1 MGTHTFRANDD
12 LSRAIDD
19 RCLAENINKSELIIR
34 AIEQYLVSVIQP
46 VIQPVIQTDI
56 DDRFRALE
64 GEIETIKKQ
73 LGAIVESGNIP
84 HKTPHKTIGDRILAL
99 LADGRN
105 WSNDELLTH
114 FPGVARGTLTT
125 TLTRMGKSETIEKVS
140 PGVHRIKQ
148 EG

>member
-1 MGTHTFRANDD
+1 MGTHTFRSSDD
-12 LSRAIDD
+12 LARAIDD

-34 AIEQYLVSVIQP
+34 AIEQYLAGEIQP
-46 VIQPVIQTDI
+46 VLQPVTQTDI

-73 LGAIVESGNIP
+73 LGAIVESGRE
-84 HKTPHKTIGDRILAL
+84 TIGDRILAL

>member
-1 MGTHTFRANDD
+1 MGTHTFRASDD
-12 LSRAIDD
+12 LARAIDD
-19 RCLAENINKSELIIR
+19 RCLAESINKSELIIR
-34 AIEQYLVSVIQP
+34 AIEQYLAGEIQP
-46 VIQPVIQTDI
+46 VLQPVTQTDI
-56 DDRFRALE
+56 DDRFQALE
-64 GEIETIKKQ
+64 SKIEGIEQQ
-73 LGAIVESGNIP
+73 LKAIVESGRE
-84 HKTPHKTIGDRILAL
+84 TIGDRILAL